1 MCYILAFMNIK
12 RKESIKFFVE
22 KKNSRAKKN
31 QLRMVSKEWRNKRD
45 RKVTEVVSNSNQHKY
60 DRNQW
65 NNNVVRCA
73 SVLWVHVYELSVCV
87 AIAQTTWNRN
97 RELGGICGW
106 FTLNSMSSSIQ
117 LQSKTLRCVALS
129 WLELSQHHIKLNNN
143 NRTTRNSCLFIISII
158 IMGSVL
164 VYCVCASAS
173 ASACAYA
180 YALVWSLSVCIF
192 QFNCCI
198 YFHLWSIFFFLF
210 LSFVA

>member
-12 RKESIKFFVE
+12 RKESIKFFAE

-31 QLRMVSKEWRNKRD
+31 QLRMVSKEWRNKKD

-65 NNNVVRCA
+65 NNNVVKCA

-117 LQSKTLRCVALS
+117 LQSTTLRCVALS
-129 WLELSQHHIKLNNN
+129 WVDSSWVNITSNLII
-143 NRTTRNSCLFIISII
+143 TTGRREI
-158 IMGSVL
+158 L
-164 VYCVCASAS
+164 VYLSSA
-173 ASACAYA
+173 
-180 YALVWSLSVCIF
+180 
-192 QFNCCI
+192 
-198 YFHLWSIFFFLF
+198 
-210 LSFVA
+210 